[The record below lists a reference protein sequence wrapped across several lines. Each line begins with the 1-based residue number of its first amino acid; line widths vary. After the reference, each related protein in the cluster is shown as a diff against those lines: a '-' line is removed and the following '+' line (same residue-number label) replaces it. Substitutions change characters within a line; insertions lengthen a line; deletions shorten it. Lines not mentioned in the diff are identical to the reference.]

1 MEMVAEPC
9 AASARTQK
17 KELRIGACA
26 ALALCVAC
34 PAAWSQIA
42 AQPGGDVLLAQAQV
56 EPAVRVHVQ
65 TSTLP
70 RMDAQDSGFQ
80 GPRIDVALFPSRPS
94 NYGLGAVVGM
104 SGFSA
109 RAGQQP
115 IGLQPQRPSFDV
127 GLRWSQRLQNQ
138 QVDITAWR
146 RMNADDDAYSLVQSR
161 QPVYGARFEMN
172 LAAAA
177 KSPFALDR
185 GFIGLQLESGARIS
199 LKRKDGRP
207 MIYYRTTF

>member
-1 MEMVAEPC
+1 MEMAAEPGAPR
-9 AASARTQK
+9 AAK
-17 KELRIGACA
+17 HKELRIGACA

-34 PAAWSQIA
+34 PAVWSQDA
-42 AQPGGDVLLAQAQV
+42 AQPVGELLLAQAQV
-56 EPAVRVHVQ
+56 EPALRVQVQ

-80 GPRIDVALFPSRPS
+80 APRVDVALFPSHPA
-94 NYGLGAVVGM
+94 NYGLGAVVGV
-104 SGFSA
+104 SGFTA
-109 RAGQQP
+109 RQGQP
-115 IGLQPQRPSFDV
+115 IGLQPQRPSFDL

-138 QVDITAWR
+138 QVDVTAWR
-146 RMNADDDAYSLVQSR
+146 RMNTDDDAYSLVQSR

-172 LAAAA
+172 LAKAA

-185 GFIGLQLESGARIS
+185 GFIGFQLESGARIS